1 VLVFHCIP
9 WGTWQS
15 HRFLRNVAGS
25 GYVAVS
31 LFFVLSGFILT
42 YVHASPGRASLDR
55 PDFYV
60 NRFARIYPTYLLG
73 LALIAPFY
81 VVHTIRVEGFA
92 RLAEGAFAVLV
103 LLQAH
108 VPSLAMAWNPPAWS
122 LSDEAFFYALFP
134 AMVGRLV
141 RSRRSVAAGV
151 GLACF
156 AASLLAPLVY
166 LGLALDGPA
175 SANVTSDS
183 HGFWLNALR
192 YEPIVRLPEFV
203 VGVVLGRLYLDD
215 EVRRRCDAH
224 AALGA
229 AASVV
234 AIAAVLACSS
244 AIPYPLL
251 HNGLL
256 APLYALLI
264 VALAAGRGPLASVLA
279 SRPLVSLG
287 EASYALYIIQIP
299 LLVLWLKTAAFVAG
313 ERASLPAVSAAS
325 QIGFLFFAVAASLAS
340 HKYVEIPLRDRLRA
354 TWAAKRRSRSLRDQ
368 RSSPPSDS
376 TRTSTSSV
384 SPPPPT

>member
-1 VLVFHCIP
+1 
-9 WGTWQS
+9 
-15 HRFLRNVAGS
+15 
-25 GYVAVS
+25 VS

-42 YVHASPGRASLDR
+42 YVHASPGRAPLDR
-55 PDFYV
+55 RDFYV

-81 VVHTIRVEGFA
+81 VVHTIRVEGVA
-92 RLAEGAFAVLV
+92 RLVKGASAVLL
-103 LLQAH
+103 LLQAYF
-108 VPSLAMAWNPPAWS
+108 PSLAMVWNPPAWS

-134 AMVGRLV
+134 AIAARLAP
-141 RSRRSVAAGV
+141 SRRSVAAAV
-151 GLACF
+151 GLGCF
-156 AASLLAPLVY
+156 AVSLLAPLAY
-166 LGLALDGPA
+166 LWLAPDGPA
-175 SANVTSDS
+175 SATATSDS
-183 HGFWLNALR
+183 HGFWIDALR
-192 YEPIVRLPEFV
+192 YEPIARLPEFV

-229 AASVV
+229 TLSVI

-256 APLYALLI
+256 APLYAILI
-264 VALAAGRGPLASVLA
+264 VALAAGRGPLASFLA
-279 SRPLVSLG
+279 SKPLVNLG

-299 LLVLWLKTAAFVAG
+299 LLVLWIKTVALVAG
-313 ERASLPAVSAAS
+313 ERGSLPAVGVAS

-340 HKYVEIPLRDRLRA
+340 HKYIEIPLRDRVRA
-354 TWAAKRRSRSLRDQ
+354 TWAAMRPPRALPDQ